1 MFVECGSEI
10 NNGLLKKG
18 MNFDE
23 ILRIILRQL
32 LVGRL
37 LVAYILRSI
46 VFVALIIVCGPVK
59 LH

>member
-1 MFVECGSEI
+1 MFVEFGSEI

-23 ILRIILRQL
+23 ILCIILRQL
-32 LVGRL
+32 GRL

>member
-1 MFVECGSEI
+1 MLVEFGFEI

-23 ILRIILRQL
+23 ILCIILRQL
-32 LVGRL
+32 GRL

-46 VFVALIIVCGPVK
+46 VFMALIVVCGPVK